1 MKQRLFLMLAVVS
14 FFVFSVGQA
23 GAEDADVSRATLSG
37 LRGVGIFVENNQ
49 QNVQK
54 YAQKA
59 GIDREAIQRETERRL
74 GAAGIRV
81 VAGDEWLRT
90 PGNPFLYL
98 SINTHETEKYWYA
111 YDIKVEVRQVV
122 YLEANPKV
130 RTMAT
135 TWSMNMTGSANI
147 GNLHIIRNDAMVL
160 VERFIAAYRAVNKGK

>member
-1 MKQRLFLMLAVVS
+1 MIKKEIILLVFLMFVVTVS
-14 FFVFSVGQA
+14 PVW
-23 GAEDADVSRATLSG
+23 AEDSEVNRATLAG

-49 QNVQK
+49 QNIQK

-59 GIDREAIQRETERRL
+59 GIDREAMQRETERRL

-81 VAGDEWLRT
+81 VVGDEWRRT

-122 YLEANPKV
+122 NLEANTKV

-160 VERFIAAYRAVNKGK
+160 VERFIVAYRAVNKGK

>member
-1 MKQRLFLMLAVVS
+1 MKYKLMISLVFFMYAVVALP
-14 FFVFSVGQA
+14 VW
-23 GAEDADVSRATLSG
+23 AEDSEVSRGTLAG
-37 LRGVGIFVENNQ
+37 LQGFGIFVENTQANI
-49 QNVQK
+49 QK
-54 YAQKA
+54 YVQRA
-59 GIDREAIQRETERRL
+59 GIDRDTVQRETERRL
-74 GAAGIRV
+74 LAAGIKV
-81 VAGDEWLRT
+81 VAGEEWRRT
-90 PGNPFLYL
+90 PGNPFLYV